1 MGFFDK
7 LFTGSSSGEDSS
19 KSLPWI
25 PLTDGDQLDEIAARS
40 EERPQVIFKH
50 STSCGISSMVLNMF
64 THSYSLNEDQVDLY
78 FLDIHQNRSLS
89 NNIASSFQVRH
100 ESPQLIILE
109 NRKAIFDTSH
119 GAIADFDLANFLS
132 IKNPD

>member
-7 LFTGSSSGEDSS
+7 LFSGSSEGEESS

-25 PLTDGDQLDEIAARS
+25 HLTDEEQLYEIAVRS

-64 THSYSLNEDQVDLY
+64 TRAYTLNLDQVDLY

-89 NNIASSFQVRH
+89 NNIASTFEVRH

-109 NRKAIFDTSH
+109 NKKAIFDTSH